1 MGQGLQTADSSLRVK
16 SWTRRL
22 SWRTRWDRQTGSSGT
37 VASQDLFLTQAG
49 LSQQSVSDA
58 PDAGEGSSDVVFRG
72 THYMPAECLCQC
84 WAKLRAQFQGGGFP
98 HLKVLHPLLVIPDL
112 PNDAIPPRS
121 ACFPSPKATV
131 HHVQQLSEC
140 QK

>member
-1 MGQGLQTADSSLRVK
+1 MRLMQERGALMWSSGEPTTCRQSASARGDSSRF
-16 SWTRRL
+16 
-22 SWRTRWDRQTGSSGT
+22 G
-37 VASQDLFLTQAG
+37 
-49 LSQQSVSDA
+49 
-58 PDAGEGSSDVVFRG
+58 VF
-72 THYMPAECLCQC
+72 ALQC